1 MCPSTGADRLFFR
14 GTAVD
19 KGSRKEGRIDP
30 GGENTGVERT
40 RERVGVHGLDD
51 TERRELLKRFVAHGG
66 KVAGEEEKRSKG
78 EILRRSKGTGIAGWF
93 GAARRGGSE
102 ALSRTSAADTAR
114 GGADLPAGPSSDR
127 AKSFLSDR
135 ILVQLRGFK
144 RGVFTFGGR
153 RLDAGFVRSVKTEV
167 RERLRETH
175 IAMCSILNGEVNVN
189 NELLRMS
196 TGKNSNFYEVLLRV
210 NGLYDEEELGGIIR
224 AISSRGGKPNRGI
237 PPPSTLPLFKGF
249 FKKLYVLSQY
259 RSLCRICAVK
269 AIEIQGRETGMS
281 AEAVRALKV
290 RIARNIDYLLD
301 EICVKVHLL
310 LCKIAKGYYPYFS
323 PELDDFLGVTKD
335 DLLGS
340 ITRMMKR
347 RKMEGI
353 RETVKP
359 GSPGEGAGGPAV
371 PPQAEGGLPLVRR
384 AIERYEEARGDG
396 ADDPIHLLGRGDS
409 LYAGFLLL
417 EIFDKEYSFIL
428 TTGKISFNIDYKDQ
442 KKINVKGDLGYAYLL
457 LSEFWEDAKNYL
469 DVVREAKETSADL
482 RLTPYQKFVSEKAL
496 ERRRTLAGRSVKKKV
511 LEVLKAIE
519 GILEIVILDYNA
531 NGRLL
536 QNPDEVLEF
545 DRNIDGEKS
554 VSGKRVIGAI
564 TEAYLFCAAAPFF
577 VQCGELGGAAENKS
591 PADGAPELTTG
602 GA

>member
-1 MCPSTGADRLFFR
+1 MCPSAGADRLFFR
-14 GTAVD
+14 GTDVE

-30 GGENTGVERT
+30 WGEDTGVERT
-40 RERVGVHGLDD
+40 RERVGIHGLDD

-66 KVAGEEEKRSKG
+66 KVLGEEEKRSKG
-78 EILRRSKGTGIAGWF
+78 EILRRSKGAGISGWF
-93 GAARRGGSE
+93 GAGRRGGHE
-102 ALSRTSAADTAR
+102 ASSAASAAYTAR
-114 GGADLPAGPSSDR
+114 GGADFSAGPFSNVT
-127 AKSFLSDR
+127 KSFLPDR
-135 ILVQLRGFK
+135 ILVQLKGFK
-144 RGVFTFGGR
+144 RGIFTFGGR
-153 RLDAGFVRSVKTEV
+153 RLDDGFVRSIKTEM
-167 RERLRETH
+167 RERLKETH
-175 IAMCSILNGEVNVN
+175 LAMCSILNGEVNLN

-196 TGKNSNFYEVLLRV
+196 TGKNSTFYEVLLRL

-224 AISSRGGKPNRGI
+224 AISSRGGKPYRGI

-249 FKKLYVLSQY
+249 FRKLYVLSQY
-259 RSLCRICAVK
+259 RPLCGMCAIK
-269 AIEIQGRETGMS
+269 AIEIQGRYAGMS
-281 AEAVRALKV
+281 GEAVRALKTRV
-290 RIARNIDYLLD
+290 ARNVDYLLD
-301 EICVKVHLL
+301 EICVKIHLL
-310 LCKIAKGYYPYFS
+310 LCKIAKGYYPCFS
-323 PELDDFLGVTKD
+323 PELDDFLGITED

-347 RKMEGI
+347 RRMEGT
-353 RETVKP
+353 RVAVKP
-359 GSPGEGAGGPAV
+359 KPPWEDEKGPAV
-371 PPQAEGGLPLVRR
+371 PPQAEGGLPVVRR
-384 AIERYEEARGDG
+384 AIERYEESRRNG
-396 ADDPIHLLGRGDS
+396 ADDPIRLLGRGDS

-457 LSEFWEDAKNYL
+457 LSEFWEEAKNYL
-469 DVVREAKETSADL
+469 DVVREAREISADL
-482 RLTPYQKFVSEKAL
+482 RLTPYRKFVSEKAL
-496 ERRRTLAGRSVKKKV
+496 ERKRSLAGRSVKKKV

-519 GILEIVILDYNA
+519 GILEIVIADYNA

-554 VSGKRVIGAI
+554 VSGKRVIEAI

-577 VQCGELGGAAENKS
+577 VQCGELGGLDDAGS
-591 PADGAPELTTG
+591 PADGAPEPAVG